1 MSLCLCV
8 YFNQIPSFVSEPG
21 LSDEAEAAGNQFS
34 YCTAVRDAVMALQYT
49 ALYITA
55 L

>member
-8 YFNQIPSFVSEPG
+8 YFYQIPSFVSEPG
-21 LSDEAEAAGNQFS
+21 LSEAEAAGNQFS
-34 YCTAVRDAVMALQYT
+34 DCTAERYAVMALQYT